1 MLSFEKKDWL
11 TIPNILSLIR
21 LSLIPVF
28 ILLYLNATQPTDYYL
43 ASFIIL
49 LSGLTDL
56 LDGWIAR
63 KYHQITELGKILDPI
78 ADKLTQVTVVICLAA
93 KFKWMRLIVVLFLVK
108 ELFMIVNSL
117 FLLQKG
123 KKLDGAKWY
132 GKISTAIFYSCIV
145 FLIAFPL
152 LSERIASL
160 LMLVIGFFL
169 LLSLFLYGKIFIR
182 MYQEKM

>member
-1 MLSFEKKDWL
+1 MLLFDKKDWL
-11 TIPNILSLIR
+11 AIPNILSIIR
-21 LSLIPVF
+21 LLLIPIF
-28 ILLYLNATQPTDYYL
+28 INIYLNATQPFDYYL

-78 ADKLTQVTVVICLAA
+78 ADKFTQVTVVICLAA
-93 KFKWMRLIVVLFLVK
+93 QFKWMKLIVVLFLVK
-108 ELFMIVNSL
+108 ELFMMINSL
-117 FLLQKG
+117 ILLEKG

-152 LSERIASL
+152 LSDSIASL
-160 LMLVIGFFL
+160 LILVIGFFL
-169 LLSLFLYGKIFIR
+169 LLSLFLYGKIFVK
-182 MYQEKM
+182 MYQE